1 MTQQY
6 HLLRIYPK
14 EINKGVPEFE
24 CRAFFTR
31 KKSRNHFSV
40 RRELDQVR
48 GSISYRLP
56 PVGSSAA
63 VTIEEDGAQISGE
76 LYGIQDDA
84 LLSEKSEDF
93 FQNHRSPLG
102 E

>member
-1 MTQQY
+1 M
-6 HLLRIYPK
+6 
-14 EINKGVPEFE
+14 PEFE